1 MSNRAYTRIIYS
13 LQRAQPV
20 LRITVWLS
28 VSMIAQ
34 PVAAQRRS
42 LLGGGLSDE
51 IRRLTGAFGR
61 NSGLQEV
68 PLSYAVA
75 RVIFMFLSLLG
86 IIFVGLITY
95 AGYHW
100 LTARGNEEKVRKAQ
114 DTIRQATFGLIIVLA
129 AYSISYFIM
138 KYLLGEFGAAPPAPV
153 TTGGT

>member
-1 MSNRAYTRIIYS
+1 MPNRTSAPIICT
-13 LQRAQPV
+13 LRRAQPA
-20 LRITVWLS
+20 LRIAVWLT
-28 VSMIAQ
+28 VSLMAQ

-42 LLGGGLSDE
+42 LLGGGLGED
-51 IRRLTGAFGR
+51 IRRITGAFGR

-75 RVIFMFLSLLG
+75 RVIYMFLSIIG

-114 DTIRQATFGLIIVLA
+114 DTIRQATFGLIITLA